1 VTATTGSTGNK
12 VATATT
18 AAVNIG
24 QLLTLA
30 LDNVAPTS
38 TISVASSAPAGTAFA
53 SGTNVYYNGAAAGS
67 LHLFPPVHVG
77 PEAIVTLL
85 ILPLLFEGSLKLDPG
100 DLRAYGGLIGTL
112 AVPGTLVAALAIAGA
127 GTLWRL
133 PGPTAFLLG
142 AVAAATDPV
151 SVIALIQEVR
161 LDRRLGALLEGEAVL
176 NDGVA
181 IVLFTLVVSP
191 AGGGLLGAAG
201 RFVWLLAAG
210 GAIGFLAGR
219 AVSYALGRVRQ
230 PLIEALGSLILA
242 VGAFIAAE
250 ALGASGVIAVALAGI
265 TFGSRGLQHLT
276 EDARQ
281 TLRTLWDVIAFL
293 ANSALFLLI
302 GLEVPVGLLARHAG
316 LIGTVILAALAVR
329 AAAHQ
334 EVLVSETATLSG
346 VTVTPHLACRNAAA
360 AVEFYQ
366 KAFGA
371 VPGMVQKMPDGRIM
385 HADLDFGGTTATAS
399 GTSSVAAVLN
409 PVNPSMATTCTASRQ
424 DRGRS
429 ASQVLNARLERP
441 STMSSSRAGPVPART
456 AVRSMISRARCGR
469 ARTS

>member
-1 VTATTGSTGNK
+1 MTPLSLALLFMV
-12 VATATT
+12 V
-18 AAVNIG
+18 AAVVSVVAAR
-24 QLLTLA
+24 LRLPYTVA
-30 LDNVAPTS
+30 LVIA
-38 TISVASSAPAGTAFA
+38 
-53 SGTNVYYNGAAAGS
+53 GAAAGS

-85 ILPLLFEGSLKLDPG
+85 ILPLVFEGSLKLDPG
-100 DLRAYGGLIGTL
+100 DLRSYGRLIGIL
-112 AVPGTLVAALAIAGA
+112 AVPGTLVAALAIAWA

-151 SVIALIQEVR
+151 SVIALIQEAR
-161 LDRRLGALLEGEAVL
+161 LDRRLGAVLEGEAVL

-230 PLIEALGSLILA
+230 PLIEAMGSLILA

-265 TFGSRGLQHLT
+265 TFGGRGLQHLT

-302 GLEVPVGLLARHAG
+302 GLEVPVSLLARHAG

-329 AAAHQ
+329 AATVYSLAARPLGGTAPVPWAWRP
-334 EVLVSETATLSG
+334 VLVWGGLRGG
-346 VTVTPHLACRNAAA
+346 VALALVLDLPADLPGREPVAAA
-360 AVEFYQ
+360 IFGLVVFTLLGQALTMKPLMRAV
-366 KAFGA
+366 GLL
-371 VPGMVQKMPDGRIM
+371 R
-385 HADLDFGGTTATAS
+385 HT
-399 GTSSVAAVLN
+399 
-409 PVNPSMATTCTASRQ
+409 
-424 DRGRS
+424 
-429 ASQVLNARLERP
+429 
-441 STMSSSRAGPVPART
+441 
-456 AVRSMISRARCGR
+456 
-469 ARTS
+469 

>member
-1 VTATTGSTGNK
+1 MTLLYLALLFMV
-12 VATATT
+12 V
-18 AAVNIG
+18 AAVVSVVAA
-24 QLLTLA
+24 QLRLPYTVA
-30 LDNVAPTS
+30 LVIA
-38 TISVASSAPAGTAFA
+38 
-53 SGTNVYYNGAAAGS
+53 GAAAGS

-112 AVPGTLVAALAIAGA
+112 AVPGTLVAALAITGA

-265 TFGSRGLQHLT
+265 TFGGRGLQHLT

-329 AAAHQ
+329 AATVYSLTARPLRGTAPIPAAWRP
-334 EVLVSETATLSG
+334 VLVWGGLRGG
-346 VTVTPHLACRNAAA
+346 VALALVLDLPADLPGREPVAAA
-360 AVEFYQ
+360 IFGLVVFTLLGQALTMKPLMRAV
-366 KAFGA
+366 GLLS
-371 VPGMVQKMPDGRIM
+371 
-385 HADLDFGGTTATAS
+385 HT
-399 GTSSVAAVLN
+399 
-409 PVNPSMATTCTASRQ
+409 
-424 DRGRS
+424 
-429 ASQVLNARLERP
+429 
-441 STMSSSRAGPVPART
+441 
-456 AVRSMISRARCGR
+456 
-469 ARTS
+469 